1 MVYRGKLE
9 EPYNRFPPEGAI
21 PLLSSAIIISR
32 LDTKFKNRLQEIYQ
46 SLYQRKQNE
55 SEIKKVK
62 QDTPH
67 QEMQTSN
74 IMKVTVKDMENINKA
89 INELQSE
96 IVEKDLIIV
105 AQKEE
110 TIKLN
115 KRVNDL
121 EKILSTFIVSIIYN
135 IIYIG
140 IRTTTI
146 VIIIELCLFIYRYIC
161 I

>member
-1 MVYRGKLE
+1 MVYQGKLE

-32 LDTKFKNRLQEIYQ
+32 LNTKFKNRLQEMYQ
-46 SLYQRKQNE
+46 SLYQRKNNE
-55 SEIKKVK
+55 SNIKEVVK
-62 QDTPH
+62 HDTPPQ
-67 QEMQTSN
+67 QEIQKSN
-74 IMKVTVKDMENINKA
+74 VMKVTVKDMENINKA

-96 IVEKDLIIV
+96 IVEKDMIIV

-121 EKILSTFIVSIIYN
+121 EKILSTFIVSI
-135 IIYIG
+135 
-140 IRTTTI
+140 
-146 VIIIELCLFIYRYIC
+146 
-161 I
+161 

>member
-1 MVYRGKLE
+1 MVYQGKLE
-9 EPYNRFPPEGAI
+9 EPYHRFPPEGGI

-32 LDTKFKNRLQEIYQ
+32 LNTKFKNRLQEIYQ

-55 SEIKKVK
+55 SKIKKVK
-62 QDTPH
+62 QDTPQ
-67 QEMQTSN
+67 QETQTSN

-135 IIYIG
+135 IIY
-140 IRTTTI
+140 RH
-146 VIIIELCLFIYRYIC
+146 
-161 I
+161 